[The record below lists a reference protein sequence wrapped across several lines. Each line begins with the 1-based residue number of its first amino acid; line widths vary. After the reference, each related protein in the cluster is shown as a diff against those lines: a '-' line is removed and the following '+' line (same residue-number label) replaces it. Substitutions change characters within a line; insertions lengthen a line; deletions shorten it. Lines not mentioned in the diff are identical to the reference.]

1 LPGPRLTSG
10 GKAGRFL
17 DADSTDSYNQPMK
30 TTRNNGR
37 LCVTAGLGLLAGML
51 CSGAAHA
58 QTKPSANPPQ
68 SQKRSIPPARQVI
81 KVPVNLV
88 NVLFTVTNKKGRLMP
103 DLGRDDFQVYED
115 GIPQKISVF
124 GRQSNL
130 PLRIGVLI
138 DTSNSVRPRLEF
150 EKESAV
156 DFLNAVLRP
165 REDQAFLVGFD
176 VEPVLLAN
184 YTDDV
189 GKLSDAIHN
198 LSAGGATGLFDAVYY
213 ACKQKM
219 IYFPPP
225 QPYLRRVLIIVSDG
239 EDNESQHSME
249 EALSMAQRAEA
260 IVFCISTNRTG
271 ITDRGDKV
279 LKFLAS
285 QTGGEAFFPFEAS
298 DLDEAFKNI
307 ATELRSQY
315 SLAYYSQ
322 AHDNA
327 FHHIRIKALE
337 KGLRVHAKAGY
348 FAPSS

>member
-1 LPGPRLTSG
+1 MNTR
-10 GKAGRFL
+10 
-17 DADSTDSYNQPMK
+17 K
-30 TTRNNGR
+30 TNRQR
-37 LCVTAGLGLLAGML
+37 CLTAGVSLLAGIF
-51 CSGAAHA
+51 CFGTVRA
-58 QTKPSANPPQ
+58 QTKNGGNTGQ
-68 SQKRSIPPARQVI
+68 TQKRSVAPARQVI

-88 NVLFTVTNKKGRLMP
+88 NVLFTATNKKGRLIP
-103 DLGRDDFQVYED
+103 NLDRDDFKVYED
-115 GIPQKISVF
+115 GIPQKIAVF

-165 REDQAFLVGFD
+165 KEDKAFLVGFD

-189 GKLSDAIHN
+189 GKLSDAIRN
-198 LSAGGATGLFDAVYY
+198 LTAGGATGLFDAVYY
-213 ACKQKM
+213 ACQQKM

-260 IVFCISTNRTG
+260 IVFCISTNRSG

-298 DLDEAFKNI
+298 DLAGAFKNI

-315 SLAYYSQ
+315 FLAYYSK
-322 AHDNA
+322 ARDGAYHR
-327 FHHIRIKALE
+327 IRIKALE
-337 KGLRVHAKAGY
+337 KGLRLHAKAGY
-348 FAPSS
+348 FAPSR